1 MITIDK
7 DKCTGCGLCEK
18 ICHESC
24 IAVVDN
30 SPNITYEVCSTCT
43 QCIAVCPRKALTWDN
58 KPPIT
63 YNKMNLPTPEQLDEL
78 FRERR
83 STRSFKKDKI
93 ERGLLEEIAG
103 YGIYAPTENFH
114 LRAIIMDDDAIIA
127 ELEQELMKI
136 TLRINR
142 FVFQPKFIFVLSKM
156 TGLSHTYL
164 RSKAKVEETI
174 KRGHA
179 FSSPPGAMVFIIGE
193 KRIPLSDASVQY
205 ALANM
210 IYYAQAKGIGSC
222 LSGNGPLFFDK
233 NKKIRNRLKLQKRE
247 NILGTL
253 FLGYPAIKFSNKI
266 IGKAMPIQWI
276 DS

>member
-1 MITIDK
+1 
-7 DKCTGCGLCEK
+7 
-18 ICHESC
+18 
-24 IAVVDN
+24 
-30 SPNITYEVCSTCT
+30 
-43 QCIAVCPRKALTWDN
+43 
-58 KPPIT
+58 
-63 YNKMNLPTPEQLDEL
+63 MNLPTPEQLDEL

-93 ERGLLEEIAG
+93 ERGLIEEIAG

-114 LRAIIMDDDAIIA
+114 LRAIIVDDDAIIA